1 MKTLL
6 KMEGKKVSNNMNHD
20 LETKIIHWGHKPD
33 PTTGALA
40 SPIYQTATF
49 AANSVEHFEELCR
62 TWGYVYSRE
71 CNPTLT
77 ELESK
82 IAMLENAESAIVS
95 TSGMGAIASTILALV
110 KSGDHIVSSD
120 GIFSHSKLL
129 MSELLNKFNVEV
141 TFVDAIDPQNVKNAL
156 KPNTKLVY
164 IETPLNPTLDLVD
177 IKTISEMAHENKSL
191 VIVDNTFASP
201 IIQQP
206 IVLGADLV
214 VHSLTKFING
224 HGDTLGGAVAGS
236 KELIEL
242 VRWPS
247 LCCFTG
253 ASLSP
258 MSAWMILRGM
268 KTLDLRMKKHCENGL
283 ALAEFLSNEECVELV
298 KYPALKS
305 HPQYDLC
312 QSQMNGLGGGVLSF
326 KLKDGIKGLTRDQ
339 ASRKL
344 MNSLELTTIATSL
357 GEEHTLVQMNGEN
370 LIRISTG
377 LESSKDIINDFKQ
390 AIEKL

>member
-1 MKTLL
+1 M
-6 KMEGKKVSNNMNHD
+6 SNNFNHD
-20 LETKIIHWGHKPD
+20 LETKIIHWGHSPD

-40 SPIYQTATF
+40 TPIHQTATF
-49 AANSVEHFEELCR
+49 AAKSVEHFEELCQ
-62 TWGYVYSRE
+62 TWGYVYTRE

-77 ELESK
+77 ELEAK
-82 IAMLENAESAIVS
+82 LAMLEGAESAIVS
-95 TSGMGAIASTILALV
+95 TSGMGAITSTLLALV
-110 KSGDHIVSSD
+110 KSGDHVVSSD
-120 GIFSHSKLL
+120 GIFSHSKIF
-129 MSELLNKFNVEV
+129 MNELLTKFGVEV
-141 TFVDAIDPQNVKNAL
+141 TFVDAMDPQNIKDAL

-164 IETPLNPTLDLVD
+164 IESPLNPTLDLVD
-177 IKTISEMAHENKSL
+177 IKAISEIAHENKSL
-191 VIVDNTFASP
+191 VIVDSTFATP
-201 IIQQP
+201 IIQKP
-206 IVLGADLV
+206 IQLGADLV

-224 HGDTLGGAVAGS
+224 HGDTLGGAVVGS

-253 ASLSP
+253 ASLPP

-268 KTLDLRMKKHCENGL
+268 KTLDMRMKKHCENGL
-283 ALAEFLSNEECVELV
+283 AIAEFLSNEDCVELV
-298 KYPALKS
+298 KYPGLKS

-312 QSQMNGLGGGVLSF
+312 QSQMNGMGGGIVSF
-326 KLKDGIKGLTRDQ
+326 KLKDGINGLTRDQ

-344 MNSLELTTIATSL
+344 MNSLELVTIATSL

-370 LIRISTG
+370 LIRIATG

-390 AIEKL
+390 AMDKL

>member
-1 MKTLL
+1 M
-6 KMEGKKVSNNMNHD
+6 SNNFNHD
-20 LETKIIHWGHKPD
+20 LETKIIHWGHSPD

-40 SPIYQTATF
+40 TPIHQTATF
-49 AANSVEHFEELCR
+49 AAKSVEHFEELCQ
-62 TWGYVYSRE
+62 TWGYVYTRE

-77 ELESK
+77 ELEAKLS
-82 IAMLENAESAIVS
+82 MLEGAESAIVS
-95 TSGMGAIASTILALV
+95 TSGMGAITSTLLALV
-110 KSGDHIVSSD
+110 KSGDHVVSSD
-120 GIFSHSKLL
+120 GIFSHSKIF
-129 MSELLNKFNVEV
+129 MNELLTKFSVEV
-141 TFVDAIDPQNVKNAL
+141 TFVDAMDPQNIKDAL

-164 IETPLNPTLDLVD
+164 IESPLNPTLDLVD
-177 IKTISEMAHENKSL
+177 IKAISEIAHENKSL
-191 VIVDNTFASP
+191 VIVDSTFATP
-201 IIQQP
+201 IIQKP
-206 IVLGADLV
+206 IELGADLV

-224 HGDTLGGAVAGS
+224 HGDTLGGAVVGS

-253 ASLSP
+253 ASLPP

-268 KTLDLRMKKHCENGL
+268 KTLDMRMKKHCENGL
-283 ALAEFLSNEECVELV
+283 AIAEFLSNEDCVELV
-298 KYPALKS
+298 KYPGLKS

-312 QSQMNGLGGGVLSF
+312 QSQMNGMGGGIVSF
-326 KLKDGIKGLTRDQ
+326 KLKDGINGLTRDQ

-344 MNSLELTTIATSL
+344 MNSLELVTIATSL

-370 LIRISTG
+370 LIRIATG

-390 AIEKL
+390 AMDKL